1 MSTITQKIVF
11 KEYFKENLMN
21 DMVYDHTSGAFWLY
35 EPKSIYKL
43 DTNREGL

>member
-1 MSTITQKIVF
+1 
-11 KEYFKENLMN
+11 MN

-43 DTNREGL
+43 DTNREGLQAWKLFVADKRYR